1 MDYGLQGKVAVITG
15 GSRGIGRAAAK
26 KFAAEGAHVYITYLS
41 NRSEADRTISDIQAS
56 GGSGQ
61 AVQMSLNDEQ
71 SIYQAFNQVKKARGR
86 LDVLVNNAVFWGEE
100 AAVEASST
108 EAWFSVIDQTV
119 KGTYMTTKAAV
130 PLMKQGGW
138 GRLIHVSSSLVYA
151 GKPYETA
158 NLTAKA
164 ALHGFSRTLAAELAS
179 DGIYSNV
186 VIPEL
191 TLSEWVSHA
200 FPQPMLEEYAQSFP
214 TRRLGTPD
222 DVANLIIY
230 LGSTANSFV
239 NGEEIRVTGGK

>member
-1 MDYGLQGKVAVITG
+1 M
-15 GSRGIGRAAAK
+15 
-26 KFAAEGAHVYITYLS
+26 
-41 NRSEADRTISDIQAS
+41 
-56 GGSGQ
+56 
-61 AVQMSLNDEQ
+61 
-71 SIYQAFNQVKKARGR
+71 
-86 LDVLVNNAVFWGEE
+86 
-100 AAVEASST
+100 
-108 EAWFSVIDQTV
+108 
-119 KGTYMTTKAAV
+119 
-130 PLMKQGGW
+130 
-138 GRLIHVSSSLVYA
+138 IHVSSSLVYA
-151 GKPYETA
+151 GKPNETA

-200 FPQPMLEEYAQSFP
+200 FPQPMLEDYAQSFP